1 MFVSEPGILY
11 IMNNKVK
18 TGLFVL
24 CILLL
29 SASIYAQRDGWKQE
43 KTKDGKV
50 LVSYNF
56 LEHKDEKG
64 KKYNVLEFEAVT
76 TAEVSMESCLKVL
89 KDDSRHTDFMED
101 AEHTERVRDLSEDEW
116 LSYYL
121 LKKHWPMPVSDVVTR
136 YKLEEDSENSAY
148 ILTGFPAPD
157 MYPDQGIK
165 RMRHSYSKYTLRDR
179 GNGQTEVT
187 MYSSSVPLA
196 SIPKMLLAT
205 WIPDGPAKMVTG
217 IVRLA
222 QEIE

>member
-1 MFVSEPGILY
+1 MFVSEPSIFY

-29 SASIYAQRDGWKQE
+29 SASAYAQRDGWKQE

-56 LEHKDEKG
+56 LEYKDEKG
-64 KKYNVLEFEAVT
+64 KKYNMLEFEAVT
-76 TAEVSMESCLKVL
+76 IAEVSIESCLKVL
-89 KDDSRHTDFMED
+89 KDDSRHKDFMED
-101 AEHTERVRDLSEDEW
+101 AEDTERIRDLSEDEW
-116 LSYYL
+116 LTYYL

-136 YKLEEDSENSAY
+136 YKLEEDPENSSY

-165 RMRHSYSKYTLRDR
+165 RMRHSYSTYTLRDL

-205 WIPDGPAKMVTG
+205 WIPDGPANMING

-222 QEIE
+222 LDEK

>member
-1 MFVSEPGILY
+1 MKYV
-11 IMNNKVK
+11 VK
-18 TGLFVL
+18 AGVAFL
-24 CILLL
+24 CMLLL
-29 SASIYAQRDGWKQE
+29 SASVHAQRDGWKQE

-205 WIPDGPAKMVTG
+205 WIPDGPAKMVNG

>member
-1 MFVSEPGILY
+1 
-11 IMNNKVK
+11 MNNKVK
-18 TGLFVL
+18 TGFFVL

-29 SASIYAQRDGWKQE
+29 SASVNAQRDDWKQE

-64 KKYNVLEFEAVT
+64 KKYNMLEFEAVT
-76 TAEVSMESCLKVL
+76 IAEVSIESCLKVL
-89 KDDSRHTDFMED
+89 KDDSRHKDFMED
-101 AEHTERVRDLSEDEW
+101 TEDTERIRDLSEDEW
-116 LSYYL
+116 LTYYL

-136 YKLEEDSENSAY
+136 YKLEEDPENSGY

-165 RMRHSYSKYTLRDR
+165 RMRHTYSKYTLRDL

-205 WIPDGPAKMVTG
+205 WIPDGPANIVNG

-222 QEIE
+222 SEE